1 MFPRINISW
10 FMVLLFAMTS
20 LALSGTPQDN
30 MGMTGF
36 RAEYI
41 GQVQFVQGRIT
52 QLEQAMPADKFM
64 WRPGEGVR
72 SVSEVYMHIASA
84 NYLFIKISGQKV
96 PGDINMDMK
105 PEEWEKTATGK
116 DEIKK
121 ILDRSFADIIAA
133 LKNITEAD
141 LEKKVHVFGM
151 DMSLRSFMMTMLG
164 HMHEHLG
171 QSIAYARMN
180 GVVPPWTAE
189 QQKAEAKQ

>member
-1 MFPRINISW
+1 MFPRINVSM
-10 FMVLLFAMTS
+10 FLVLLIALTS
-20 LALSGTPQDN
+20 LALSNTPQDK

-36 RAEYI
+36 RAEFI

-72 SVSEVYMHIASA
+72 SVGEVYMHIAFS
-84 NYLFIKISGQKV
+84 NYMFIKISGQKV
-96 PGDINMDMK
+96 PDDINMDMD
-105 PEEWEKTATGK
+105 PMEWEKTVTGK

-121 ILDRSFADIIAA
+121 ILDRSFADLIAA
-133 LKNITEAD
+133 AKNITEAD
-141 LEKKVHVFGM
+141 LEKNIHVFGM